1 MTAIVQFLLVGSFF
15 LRFDPMLIRI
25 QIFIVDIFYYMS
37 SGSKIESRSQ
47 RIRNLRKRVLD
58 FKTTRCLKKRGKCS
72 LLVSTYVSMETM
84 SSRKLTSSQISGMFV
99 LSEPTGCTGPPDVL
113 SDPAWAVQAALKWR
127 PHTVH
132 T

>member
-1 MTAIVQFLLVGSFF
+1 MQLCSSYSQFPFSNVLSPYLFEFRFSF
-15 LRFDPMLIRI
+15 
-25 QIFIVDIFYYMS
+25 VDIFYYMR
-37 SGSKIESRSQ
+37 SGSKIGSRSQ
-47 RIRNLRKRVLD
+47 RIRNRRKRVLD
-58 FKTTRCLKKRGKCS
+58 FRTTRCLKKRGRCS

-99 LSEPTGCTGPPDVL
+99 LSEPTGCTGPPAVL
-113 SDPAWAVQAALKWR
+113 SDPAWAAHAALKWR